1 MKIAGQV
8 SLDDMPRIAPLLSRA
23 TNPQYSDHETRVV
36 EVRGVRFGGD
46 RCVVIAGPCAVES
59 HEQTLAVAHA
69 VRNAGGDML
78 RGGAYKPRT
87 SPHDFQ
93 GSGLEGLCILSVAR
107 EQTGLPVVTEVM
119 DPRMVSEVAKYA
131 DMLQVGSRNMQN
143 YPLLAEVGRTHKP
156 VLLKRG
162 MAASLCEWLGAAEYV
177 ARQGNL
183 DIVLCERGIK
193 AFPSGEYSR
202 YVLDL
207 NVIPAVQA
215 QTFLPVIVDPSHS
228 TGVSAMVE
236 PASRAAL
243 EFGSHG
249 LIIEVAAFELG
260 PPLCDAAQAID
271 KQTLERIV
279 QFARA
284 RTERLAETKCA
295 A

>member
-1 MKIAGQV
+1 MKIAGLV
-8 SLDDMPRIAPLLSRA
+8 SLADLPRIAPLLSRE
-23 TNPQYSDHETRVV
+23 TNPQYGDHQTRVV

-46 RCVVIAGPCAVES
+46 RPVVIAGPCAVET
-59 HEQTLAVAHA
+59 HEQMIGIARA

-93 GSGLEGLCILSVAR
+93 GTGLEGLCILTIAR
-107 EQTGLPVVTEVM
+107 EETGLPVVTEVM
-119 DPRMVSEVAKYA
+119 DSRLVSEVAKYA

-143 YPLLAEVGRTHKP
+143 YPLLAEVGRARKP

-162 MAASLCEWLGAAEYV
+162 MAASLCEWLGAAEYI

-207 NVIPAVQA
+207 TVIPAVQA
-215 QTFLPVIVDPSHS
+215 HTFLPVIVDPSHA
-228 TGVSAMVE
+228 TGVAAMVE

-249 LIIEVAAFELG
+249 LIIEVAEFERG
-260 PPLCDAAQAID
+260 EPLCDAAQAID
-271 KQTLERIV
+271 KETLARIV
-279 QFARA
+279 QFARGHA
-284 RTERLAETKCA
+284 QHAEMTTGA